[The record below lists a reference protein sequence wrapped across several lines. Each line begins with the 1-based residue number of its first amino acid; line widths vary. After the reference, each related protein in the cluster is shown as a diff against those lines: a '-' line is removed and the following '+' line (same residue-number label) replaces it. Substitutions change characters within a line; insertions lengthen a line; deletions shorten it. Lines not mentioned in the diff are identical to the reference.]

1 MNGVYLVPANAKK
14 QGLIFGFFTKTDLII
29 FGCGLGLSFIFLTLL
44 PVTELW
50 GVIIT
55 LLPLAITGALV
66 FPIPNYH
73 NVRILLKEI
82 INFYSNRRVYVWRGW
97 CYKYEQRNK

>member
-14 QGLIFGFFTKTDLII
+14 QGLIFGFFTKTDLIV

-55 LLPLAITGALV
+55 LFPLAITGALV

-73 NVRILLKEI
+73 NVRIFQLISFQQFPVCSRHLPH
-82 INFYSNRRVYVWRGW
+82 S
-97 CYKYEQRNK
+97 Q